1 MRCSRRAKR
10 MPHRANATLR
20 PLHEWPAQQRA
31 QVRGVFTDIDDTL
44 SYEGAITT
52 DARAALDALR
62 AAGIRVIATTG
73 RPIGGCL
80 RHLDG
85 THGVAWPV
93 DAIVAENGALA
104 WVVPREAHGPTGALP
119 TKIYQQSAPERASQ
133 WRRMEAVAQRV
144 LAEIPGVMLTRDM
157 PLRETDL
164 TFDHGEF
171 CQLDADTIAR
181 VVALLHSEGMQ
192 TSVSSIHI
200 HGCYNPFDK
209 WQGARWI
216 LQALDGLHGTALD
229 AELAHWACIGDS
241 GNDQALFQNF
251 QHSVGVANIQA
262 HAHRLHVFPRY
273 MTQASHGSGFA
284 EMANALINARRT
296 ESTQRV

>member
-1 MRCSRRAKR
+1 MAVSADAHAPQF
-10 MPHRANATLR
+10 MQ
-20 PLHEWPAQQRA
+20 PLAEWPPQERA
-31 QVRGVFTDIDDTL
+31 AVRGVFTDIDDTL
-44 SYEGAITT
+44 THLGSITP

-62 AAGIRVIATTG
+62 AAGIRVIASTG

-80 RHLDG
+80 KHLNG
-85 THGVAWPV
+85 EHGKPWPV

-104 WVVPREAHGPTGALP
+104 WVIPRDDHGPTGAAP
-119 TKIYQQSAPERASQ
+119 IKIYQQSALEREAQ
-133 WRRMEAVAQRV
+133 WARMQTVAARV
-144 LAEIPGVMLTRDM
+144 LREIPGVALTRDM

-171 CQLDADTIAR
+171 CQLDAATVAR
-181 VVALLHSEGMQ
+181 VVALLQSEGMQ

-216 LQALDGLHGTALD
+216 LQTLDGLSGPALD

-241 GNDQALFQNF
+241 GNDQALFKNF
-251 QHSVGVANIQA
+251 VYSVGVANIDL
-262 HAHRLHVFPRY
+262 HAHRMQTFPRY
-273 MTQASHGSGFA
+273 ATQARFGSGFA
-284 EMANALINARRT
+284 ELAQALLAALGAGR
-296 ESTQRV
+296 